1 MCCKLAIIMDETKA
15 DDLGLALSVAQL
27 TYFAKDERPPPAPPI
42 VDWPAFRDL
51 VPLSLTE
58 REQLHALRD
67 LVAGYVKEPENGRPL
82 CVAVFGPPGSGKS
95 FAVKQIAKLVES
107 DLGTR
112 LTTRTI
118 NLTQVSDAGELAS
131 TIAAALLS
139 TRSHEVPL
147 LFFDE
152 FDAPRAGAT
161 YGWLS
166 WFLAP
171 MHDGEF
177 LHGARSIPVTRAIF
191 VFAGGTA
198 ASMKE
203 FSDRRDDRVFREA
216 KGPDF
221 VSRLRGYLDVAGPNA
236 EPRML
241 RRAYVLRAELQKRA
255 RRLGN
260 QKALTVDPDV
270 LTALLH
276 TGRYRHGA
284 RSLATLI
291 ELCNPS
297 EVAIGTHVLDW
308 DALPKDLILDLLVDR
323 GPLDPRAIHGAIALS
338 GFGTTTAVDECWAAV
353 ASALWN
359 EGATLAYAGQW
370 QGHNRSL
377 TERLAEELAARPR
390 ELRRTGDARPDAPPW
405 FRSYL
410 QGFDYARS
418 RQEAQQMISADDWS
432 ALGIALEEPQT
443 LADDE
448 RAWGEHE
455 WKARVVERF
464 RRRLAVSEA
473 SVARF
478 VVGGNLEPT
487 GGLPSG
493 IIEEAVLTLGLGR
506 PIYVAGGFG
515 GAAADLGVVLGL
527 SALRTG
533 AVPTSL
539 AFQPSRTNE
548 ATLQEI
554 APRLRPP
561 PLLDLPVLPQER
573 VQFLQR
579 HSLGGPGW
587 PPNGLTTEE
596 NREQFASDDAR
607 CVARLVVTGLL
618 RLFDKR

>member
-1 MCCKLAIIMDETKA
+1 MTDEAKA
-15 DDLGLALSVAQL
+15 DDLDFALKLAQL
-27 TYFAKDERPPPAPPI
+27 TYVARNESPPLAPVI
-42 VDWPAFRDL
+42 EDWPAFGDL

-58 REQLHALRD
+58 RDQLHALRD
-67 LVAGYVKEPENGRPL
+67 LVAGYVKEAENVRPL

-95 FAVKQIAKLVES
+95 FAVKQIAKLVER

-112 LTTRTI
+112 LTTRTV
-118 NLTQVSDAGELAS
+118 NLTQVSDASELAS
-131 TIAAALLS
+131 AIAAALLS

-241 RRAYVLRAELQKRA
+241 RRAYVLRAELHKRA
-255 RRLGN
+255 RRLGDG
-260 QKALTVDPDV
+260 KTMTVDPDV
-270 LTALLH
+270 LEALLH

-291 ELCNPS
+291 ELCHPA
-297 EVAIGTHVLDW
+297 EAAIGAHVLDW

-338 GFGTTTAVDECWAAV
+338 GFGTTTDVDECWAAV

-359 EGATLAYAGQW
+359 EGATLAYAGRW
-370 QGHNRSL
+370 KGHVGSL
-377 TERLAEELAARPR
+377 TDRLATELAARPR
-390 ELRRTGDARPDAPPW
+390 ELRRRGDARPAAPPW

-443 LADDE
+443 LTDDE

-455 WKARVVERF
+455 WKAKVVERF

-478 VVGGNLEPT
+478 IVGGDMEPT

-493 IIEEAVLTLGLGR
+493 IIEEAVLTLALGR

-539 AFQPSRTNE
+539 AFQPSTMHE
-548 ATLQEI
+548 TTLREI

-579 HSLGGPGW
+579 HALGGPGW
-587 PPNGLTTEE
+587 PPNGLTSEE
-596 NREQFASDDAR
+596 NRELFASHDAQR
-607 CVARLVVTGLL
+607 AARLVVTGLL